1 MRIPIG
7 WRLAIE
13 KGRLL
18 VLSRFPAAARRMT
31 AALAEQRNQMVA
43 ALSHEVYFAHITPS
57 GRTSRLSKPI
67 AKWNIILKTPAKEPL
82 RIPYSL
88 AEAVIRQVN
97 NTFFF

>member
-57 GRTSRLSKPI
+57 GRTSRLSKQI
-67 AKWNIILKTPAKEPL
+67 AKENIILKTPAKEPL

-88 AEAVIRQVN
+88 AEFVIRQVN

>member
-13 KGRLL
+13 EGRLL

-31 AALAEQRNQMVA
+31 AALAEQRNQLVA

-57 GRTSRLSKPI
+57 GRTSRLSKQI
-67 AKWNIILKTPAKEPL
+67 AKWNIPVVEN
-82 RIPYSL
+82 S
-88 AEAVIRQVN
+88 
-97 NTFFF
+97 

>member
-13 KGRLL
+13 EGRLL

-43 ALSHEVYFAHITPS
+43 ALSYEVYFAHITPG
-57 GRTSRLSKPI
+57 GRIYRLLS
-67 AKWNIILKTPAKEPL
+67 
-82 RIPYSL
+82 
-88 AEAVIRQVN
+88 
-97 NTFFF
+97 TFFF